1 MSKPFTNARA
11 LLLVLGMLLAQGCA
25 SGGDTH
31 RTADAALPASGGAQS
46 ASTIDALAPADIVAG
61 MQDADG
67 RFPAL
72 APGMPVAVPEVRSQ
86 NAERFAGAT
95 EALRAGSLTEA
106 ESLLLQITDDQPE
119 LAGPWINLA
128 EVFIAQGR
136 EDAARLALDKAIE
149 ANPANCAARTEL
161 GVMLRREGDF
171 SGAESHYRA
180 CLEAAPDYRDAYL
193 NLGILYELYLGRLE
207 DALAAYRRYQ
217 LLASEPDRRVAGWV
231 MDLERRLGV

>member
-1 MSKPFTNARA
+1 MSKPFTDAA
-11 LLLVLGMLLAQGCA
+11 GLLLLLGVLLSQGCA
-25 SGGDTH
+25 SGGDAP
-31 RTADAALPASGGAQS
+31 RTTETRAAASGDADS
-46 ASTIDALAPADIVAG
+46 APTTDAGSRADVVAG
-61 MQDADG
+61 MQEADG
-67 RFPAL
+67 LFPAL
-72 APGMPVAVPEVRSQ
+72 EPGPPVAVPEVRSR
-86 NAERFAGAT
+86 NLDRFATAT
-95 EALRAGSLTEA
+95 EALRAGRLTEA
-106 ESLLLQITDDQPE
+106 EGLLLQITDEQPE

-180 CLEAAPDYRDAYL
+180 CLQAAPDYRDAYL

>member
-1 MSKPFTNARA
+1 MSKPFTDSAA
-11 LLLVLGMLLAQGCA
+11 LLLVLGVLLSQGCA
-25 SGGDTH
+25 SGGDTK
-31 RTADAALPASGGAQS
+31 RTTDAPLTASAGAESVGTADPGVR
-46 ASTIDALAPADIVAG
+46 ADILAG

-67 RFPAL
+67 LFPAL
-72 APGMPVAVPEVRSQ
+72 APGAPVAVPEVRSR
-86 NAERFAGAT
+86 NADRFVKAT
-95 EALRAGSLTEA
+95 EALRAGRLTEA
-106 ESLLLQITDDQPE
+106 EGLLLQITDEQPE

-161 GVMLRREGDF
+161 GVMLRREGNF

>member
-1 MSKPFTNARA
+1 MSKPFTDAAA
-11 LLLVLGMLLAQGCA
+11 LLLLLGVLLSQGCA
-25 SGGDTH
+25 SGGDTSPGTDA
-31 RTADAALPASGGAQS
+31 RAAPSGAAETAITTDAGPGA
-46 ASTIDALAPADIVAG
+46 AMVAG
-61 MQDADG
+61 MQEAEG
-67 RFPAL
+67 LFPAL
-72 APGMPVAVPEVRSQ
+72 EPGPPVAVPEVRSR
-86 NAERFAGAT
+86 NRDRFAAAT
-95 EALRAGSLTEA
+95 EALRAGRLTEA
-106 ESLLLQITDDQPE
+106 EGLLLQITDDQPE

-136 EDAARLALDKAIE
+136 EDAARRALDKAIE

>member
-1 MSKPFTNARA
+1 MSKPFTDAA
-11 LLLVLGMLLAQGCA
+11 ALFLLLGVLLSHGCA
-25 SGGDTH
+25 SGGDTP
-31 RTADAALPASGGAQS
+31 RTTDTPSAASADAENSGTTAAG
-46 ASTIDALAPADIVAG
+46 PRADILAG
-61 MQDADG
+61 MQEADG
-67 RFPAL
+67 LFPAL
-72 APGMPVAVPEVRSQ
+72 EPGPPVAVPEVRSR
-86 NAERFAGAT
+86 NLERFAAAT
-95 EALRAGSLTEA
+95 EALRAGRLTEA
-106 ESLLLQITDDQPE
+106 EGLLLQITDEQPE

-128 EVFIAQGR
+128 EVLSAPGR

-180 CLEAAPDYRDAYL
+180 CLQAAPDYRDAYL

-207 DALAAYRRYQ
+207 DALTAYRRYQ

>member
-1 MSKPFTNARA
+1 MSKPFTDAA
-11 LLLVLGMLLAQGCA
+11 GLLLLLGVLLSQGCA
-25 SGGDTH
+25 SGGDTP
-31 RTADAALPASGGAQS
+31 RTTDTRSAASGDADS
-46 ASTIDALAPADIVAG
+46 APAIDAGPRADVLAGTQEAG
-61 MQDADG
+61 G
-67 RFPAL
+67 LFPAL
-72 APGMPVAVPEVRSQ
+72 EPGPPVAVPEVRSR
-86 NAERFAGAT
+86 NLDRFATAT
-95 EALRAGSLTEA
+95 EALRAGRLTEA
-106 ESLLLQITDDQPE
+106 EGLLLQITDEQPE

-136 EDAARLALDKAIE
+136 EDAARQALDKAIE

-180 CLEAAPDYRDAYL
+180 CLQAAPDYRDAYL
-193 NLGILYELYLGRLE
+193 NLGILYELYLGRLD

>member
-1 MSKPFTNARA
+1 MSKLFTDATA
-11 LLLVLGMLLAQGCA
+11 LLLVLGVLLSQGCA
-25 SGGDTH
+25 SGSDT
-31 RTADAALPASGGAQS
+31 RGASEAALAASGGAE
-46 ASTIDALAPADIVAG
+46 STSTTDAGVQADI
-61 MQDADG
+61 
-67 RFPAL
+67 
-72 APGMPVAVPEVRSQ
+72 VAVPEVRSR
-86 NAERFAGAT
+86 NADSFARAT
-95 EALRAGSLTEA
+95 QALRAGSLTEA

>member
-1 MSKPFTNARA
+1 MSKPFTDATA
-11 LLLVLGMLLAQGCA
+11 LLLVLGVLLSQGCA
-25 SGGDTH
+25 SGSDT
-31 RTADAALPASGGAQS
+31 RRASDAALAASGGAE
-46 ASTIDALAPADIVAG
+46 STSTADAGVQADIVAG

-67 RFPAL
+67 LFPTL
-72 APGMPVAVPEVRSQ
+72 APGVPVAVPEVRSR
-86 NAERFAGAT
+86 NADSFARAT
-95 EALRAGSLTEA
+95 QALRAGSLTEA